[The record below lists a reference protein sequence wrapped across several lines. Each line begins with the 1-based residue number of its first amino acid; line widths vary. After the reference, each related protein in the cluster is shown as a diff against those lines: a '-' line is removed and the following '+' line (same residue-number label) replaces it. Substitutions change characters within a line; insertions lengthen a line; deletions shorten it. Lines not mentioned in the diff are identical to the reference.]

1 MKTAADGDDYTWSD
15 YAAKAVARMAPALG
29 GAVFNGTAS
38 AGLEATQYS
47 LVAVDLRTP
56 DQRER
61 EDVAAL
67 NLRCDNLVDA
77 VEALTRRVAAL
88 ERKG

>member
-1 MKTAADGDDYTWSD
+1 MKTAADGDDYTWQNL
-15 YAAKAVARMAPALG
+15 PG
-29 GAVFNGTAS
+29 GAVLNGC
-38 AGLEATQYS
+38 EATQYC

-77 VEALTRRVAAL
+77 VEMLTRRVQTLEAA
-88 ERKG
+88 KVAGK

>member
-1 MKTAADGDDYTWSD
+1 MKTAADGDDYTWG
-15 YAAKAVARMAPALG
+15 G
-29 GAVFNGTAS
+29 GAVLN
-38 AGLEATQYS
+38 EATQYS

-67 NLRCDNLVDA
+67 HLRVDNLVDA
-77 VEALTRRVAAL
+77 LEAMGRRVAAL
-88 ERKG
+88 ERAARSFSQGMRGRK